1 MSKIGEFKRNNYL
14 VNHTSDNPYEN
25 NAFTITA
32 EQQKEIEHEYELN
45 WMLCYL
51 KKAIGVLG
59 DIKLSEAIDKIK
71 DNIEPK
77 LEPVELNI
85 RLESKTVE
93 YGECEDWIGWRE
105 DDGTEIIKRRDNNL
119 KHGKRR

>member
-1 MSKIGEFKRNNYL
+1 M
-14 VNHTSDNPYEN
+14 VNHPYDNQYEH

-32 EQQKEIEHEYELN
+32 EQQKEIERRFELE

-71 DNIEPK
+71 HELEPK
-77 LEPVELNI
+77 IEPVELNI

-93 YGECEDWIGWRE
+93 CGECEDWTGWRE
-105 DDGTEIIKRRDNNL
+105 DDGTEIIKRRDNKIN
-119 KHGKRR
+119 